1 MTICDDIN
9 EHLEDKTIDSA
20 QIDRITWGPS
30 TGFGVILDDGSR
42 RVVSERDYR
51 LLDENIEAMNEAWR
65 ATQKRSKR

>member
-1 MTICDDIN
+1 MTIYDDIN
-9 EHLEDKTIDSA
+9 EQLEDKTIDSA

-51 LLDENIEAMNEAWR
+51 LLDENI
-65 ATQKRSKR
+65 